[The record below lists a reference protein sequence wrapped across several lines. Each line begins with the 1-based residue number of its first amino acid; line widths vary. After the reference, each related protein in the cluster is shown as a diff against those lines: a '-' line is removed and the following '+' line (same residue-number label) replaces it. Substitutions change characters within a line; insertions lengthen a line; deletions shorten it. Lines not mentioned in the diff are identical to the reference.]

1 MFTVNQLRM
10 SQSSVDLITELH
22 TQWMQTSR
30 ARTNHT
36 FKEARVLLQE
46 ARALLRDIEEKMDEA
61 WRVFHEELKAME
73 DQRDASLPKEP
84 VTHPALEHM
93 YDHIPYEDEEPAL
106 EHMPYEE
113 PVPHP
118 ALEHMPYEEPVP
130 HPALEHMPYEEPVP
144 HPALMGHVSEHMFD
158 HMPYED
164 EEPVPYE
171 EPVPVWG
178 YDSEDDSD
186 EEVDNEVE
194 LLNDDELLD
203 IVW

>member
-1 MFTVNQLRM
+1 MISLQIKLIFSNMFTVNKLRM

-22 TQWMQTSR
+22 AQWMRTSR
-30 ARTNHT
+30 ARTSRT
-36 FKEARVLLQE
+36 FEEARVLLQE
-46 ARALLRDIEEKMDEA
+46 ARALLQDIEEKMDEA

-106 EHMPYEE
+106 E
-113 PVPHP
+113 PVP
-118 ALEHMPYEEPVP
+118 YKEPVP

-158 HMPYED
+158 HMPYDD
-164 EEPVPYE
+164 ELLDIVVPYE
-171 EPVPVWG
+171 EPV

>member
-30 ARTNHT
+30 ARTNSA
-36 FKEARVLLQE
+36 FEEARVLLVE
-46 ARALLRDIEEKMDEA
+46 ARALLQDIEERMDEA
-61 WRVFHEELKAME
+61 WRVFHEELKAMT
-73 DQRDASLPKEP
+73 SLPKEDQEEEL
-84 VTHPALEHM
+84 V
-93 YDHIPYEDEEPAL
+93 EDPRDPDYA
-106 EHMPYEE
+106 HVPYEE

-118 ALEHMPYEEPVP
+118 ALEPVPYEEHVS
-130 HPALEHMPYEEPVP
+130 HLALEPVFAHMYDHIPYE
-144 HPALMGHVSEHMFD
+144 
-158 HMPYED
+158 

-171 EPVPVWG
+171 EPVPIVWA

>member
-30 ARTNHT
+30 ARTRS
-36 FKEARVLLQE
+36 FEEAQVLLVE
-46 ARALLRDIEEKMDEA
+46 SRALLQDIEEKMDEA

-84 VTHPALEHM
+84 VTHPALEHVFAHM
-93 YDHIPYEDEEPAL
+93 FDHMPYEDEEPAL
-106 EHMPYEE
+106 EPVPYKEPVPHPALEPMPYEE

-118 ALEHMPYEEPVP
+118 ALEPMPYEE
-130 HPALEHMPYEEPVP
+130 HVP

-171 EPVPVWG
+171 EPVPIVWA
-178 YDSEDDSD
+178 YDSD
-186 EEVDNEVE
+186 EEVDNKVE

>member
-1 MFTVNQLRM
+1 M

-30 ARTNHT
+30 ARTNSA
-36 FKEARVLLQE
+36 FEESRALLQE

-93 YDHIPYEDEEPAL
+93 YDHMPYEDEEPV
-106 EHMPYEE
+106 PYEE
-113 PVPHP
+113 PVTHP
-118 ALEHMPYEEPVP
+118 ALE
-130 HPALEHMPYEEPVP
+130 
-144 HPALMGHVSEHMFD
+144 HVSEHMFD

-164 EEPVPYE
+164 EEPVPYK
-171 EPVPVWG
+171 EPVPIVWD

-186 EEVDNEVE
+186 EEVDNKVE

>member
-1 MFTVNQLRM
+1 M

-22 TQWMQTSR
+22 AQWMQTNEKS
-30 ARTNHT
+30 
-36 FKEARVLLQE
+36 
-46 ARALLRDIEEKMDEA
+46 RALLQDIEERMAEA
-61 WRVFHEELKAME
+61 RRVFHEERKAME
-73 DQRDASLPKEP
+73 KQRDASLPKE
-84 VTHPALEHM
+84 
-93 YDHIPYEDEEPAL
+93 DEEEELMEDPRD
-106 EHMPYEE
+106 PDYEE

-118 ALEHMPYEEPVP
+118 ALEPVPYEEHVS
-130 HPALEHMPYEEPVP
+130 HLALEPVFAHMY
-144 HPALMGHVSEHMFD
+144 D
-158 HMPYED
+158 HIPYED

-171 EPVPVWG
+171 EPVPIVWA

>member
-22 TQWMQTSR
+22 TQWMQTNQKS
-30 ARTNHT
+30 
-36 FKEARVLLQE
+36 
-46 ARALLRDIEEKMDEA
+46 RALLQDIEERMAEA
-61 WRVFHEELKAME
+61 RRVFHEERKAME
-73 DQRDASLPKEP
+73 KQRDVSLPKE
-84 VTHPALEHM
+84 
-93 YDHIPYEDEEPAL
+93 DEEEELVEDPRDPDYA
-106 EHMPYEE
+106 HVPYEE

-118 ALEHMPYEEPVP
+118 ALEPVPYEEHVS
-130 HPALEHMPYEEPVP
+130 HLALEPVFAHMYDHIPYE
-144 HPALMGHVSEHMFD
+144 
-158 HMPYED
+158 

-171 EPVPVWG
+171 EPVPIVWA

-194 LLNDDELLD
+194 LMNDDELLD

>member
-30 ARTNHT
+30 ARTNSA
-36 FKEARVLLQE
+36 FEEARVLLQE
-46 ARALLRDIEEKMDEA
+46 SRALLQDIEEKMDEA

-93 YDHIPYEDEEPAL
+93 YDHIPYEDEEPVT
-106 EHMPYEE
+106 YEE
-113 PVPHP
+113 PVPI
-118 ALEHMPYEEPVP
+118 
-130 HPALEHMPYEEPVP
+130 
-144 HPALMGHVSEHMFD
+144 
-158 HMPYED
+158 
-164 EEPVPYE
+164 
-171 EPVPVWG
+171 VWG
-178 YDSEDDSD
+178 YDSD

>member
-1 MFTVNQLRM
+1 M

-30 ARTNHT
+30 ALTRS
-36 FKEARVLLQE
+36 FEEARVLLQE
-46 ARALLRDIEEKMDEA
+46 SRALLQDIEERMDEA

-73 DQRDASLPKEP
+73 DQRDASLPKEEEGEEEL
-84 VTHPALEHM
+84 VE
-93 YDHIPYEDEEPAL
+93 DHRYPD
-106 EHMPYEE
+106 YEE

-118 ALEHMPYEEPVP
+118 ALEHVF
-130 HPALEHMPYEEPVP
+130 EHMY
-144 HPALMGHVSEHMFD
+144 D

-171 EPVPVWG
+171 EPVPHPALEHVFAHMYDHMPYGDEERG
-178 YDSEDDSD
+178 YDSEDDS

>member
-1 MFTVNQLRM
+1 MISLQIKLIFSNMFTVNQLRM

-30 ARTNHT
+30 ARTNSA
-36 FKEARVLLQE
+36 FEEARVLLQE
-46 ARALLRDIEEKMDEA
+46 SRALLQDIEEKMDEA

-93 YDHIPYEDEEPAL
+93 YDHIPYEDEEP
-106 EHMPYEE
+106 
-113 PVPHP
+113 VPHP

-130 HPALEHMPYEEPVP
+130 HPALEHMP

-164 EEPVPYE
+164 EEPVPYK

>member
-1 MFTVNQLRM
+1 MFTVNKLRM

-30 ARTNHT
+30 ARTRS
-36 FKEARVLLQE
+36 FEEAHALLQE
-46 ARALLRDIEEKMDEA
+46 SRALLQDIEEKMDEA

-73 DQRDASLPKEP
+73 DQRDASLPKEEEEEEELVEDPNYEHVPYEEP
-84 VTHPALEHM
+84 VPHPALEL
-93 YDHIPYEDEEPAL
+93 EPVPV
-106 EHMPYEE
+106 PYEE

-118 ALEHMPYEEPVP
+118 ALEHVF
-130 HPALEHMPYEEPVP
+130 AHMY
-144 HPALMGHVSEHMFD
+144 D

-171 EPVPVWG
+171 EPVPIVWG
-178 YDSEDDSD
+178 YDSEDDS

>member
-1 MFTVNQLRM
+1 MISLQKKLIFSNMFTVNQLRM

-22 TQWMQTSR
+22 AQWMQTSR
-30 ARTNHT
+30 ARTNRA
-36 FKEARVLLQE
+36 FEEAQVLLQE
-46 ARALLRDIEEKMDEA
+46 SRALLQEIEERMDEA

-84 VTHPALEHM
+84 V
-93 YDHIPYEDEEPAL
+93 
-106 EHMPYEE
+106 
-113 PVPHP
+113 PHP
-118 ALEHMPYEEPVP
+118 ALEP
-130 HPALEHMPYEEPVP
+130 MPYEEPVP

-164 EEPVPYE
+164 EEPVPHPAL

>member
-1 MFTVNQLRM
+1 M

-22 TQWMQTSR
+22 TQWMRTSR
-30 ARTNHT
+30 ERTNA
-36 FKEARVLLQE
+36 FEESRVLLEE
-46 ARALLRDIEEKMDEA
+46 ARALLQDIEEKMDEA

-73 DQRDASLPKEP
+73 KQRDASLPKE
-84 VTHPALEHM
+84 
-93 YDHIPYEDEEPAL
+93 DEEEELVEDPRDPDYA
-106 EHMPYEE
+106 HVPYEE

-118 ALEHMPYEEPVP
+118 ALEPMPYEEP
-130 HPALEHMPYEEPVP
+130 AP

-164 EEPVPYE
+164 EEPVPI
-171 EPVPVWG
+171 VWA

>member
-1 MFTVNQLRM
+1 MISLQIKLIFSNMFTVNKLRM

-22 TQWMQTSR
+22 AQWMQTSR

-36 FKEARVLLQE
+36 FEEARVLLQE
-46 ARALLRDIEEKMDEA
+46 ARALLQDIEEKMDEA

-84 VTHPALEHM
+84 VTHPALENVFAHM
-93 YDHIPYEDEEPAL
+93 YDHMPYEDEEPV
-106 EHMPYEE
+106 PYEE
-113 PVPHP
+113 PVTHP
-118 ALEHMPYEEPVP
+118 ALEHVF
-130 HPALEHMPYEEPVP
+130 AHMY
-144 HPALMGHVSEHMFD
+144 D

-171 EPVPVWG
+171 EPVP
-178 YDSEDDSD
+178 
-186 EEVDNEVE
+186 
-194 LLNDDELLD
+194 

>member
-1 MFTVNQLRM
+1 MN
-10 SQSSVDLITELH
+10 QSSVDLITELRA
-22 TQWMQTSR
+22 QWMRTNR
-30 ARTNHT
+30 ARTNHA
-36 FKEARVLLQE
+36 FEE
-46 ARALLRDIEEKMDEA
+46 ARALLHEARALLQDIEEKMHEA

-73 DQRDASLPKEP
+73 DDASLPKEDQEEEL
-84 VTHPALEHM
+84 V
-93 YDHIPYEDEEPAL
+93 EDPRY
-106 EHMPYEE
+106 PDYEE

-118 ALEHMPYEEPVP
+118 ALEPMPYEE
-130 HPALEHMPYEEPVP
+130 HVP

-158 HMPYED
+158 HMPYDD
-164 EEPVPYE
+164 ELLDIVVPYE
-171 EPVPVWG
+171 EPV

>member
-1 MFTVNQLRM
+1 MFTVNKLRM

-30 ARTNHT
+30 ARTNHA
-36 FKEARVLLQE
+36 FEESRALLHE
-46 ARALLRDIEEKMDEA
+46 ARALLQDIEEKMDEA
-61 WRVFHEELKAME
+61 WRVFHEELKAMT
-73 DQRDASLPKEP
+73 SLPKEDQEEELAEDPRYPDYEEP
-84 VTHPALEHM
+84 VPHPALE
-93 YDHIPYEDEEPAL
+93 PV
-106 EHMPYEE
+106 PYEE

-118 ALEHMPYEEPVP
+118 ALEPVFAHMY
-130 HPALEHMPYEEPVP
+130 
-144 HPALMGHVSEHMFD
+144 D
-158 HMPYED
+158 HIPYED

-171 EPVPVWG
+171 EPVPIVWA
-178 YDSEDDSD
+178 DSEDDSD